1 MARALFQ
8 KIFDAHTVLTREDG
22 AALLYVDL
30 HLAHEGSFHAFNALR
45 AAGRAVRRPDRT
57 LGVADHY
64 APTQGRSL
72 SAIANPEIRGIVETF
87 RANMAAHG
95 IRALDLD
102 DARQGIVHVI
112 GPELGLTQP
121 GMLIVCGDSHTST
134 HGALGALAFGI
145 GASEVAHVLATQT
158 LWQAPPKLMRVTID
172 GTLMPHV
179 TAKDV
184 ALALIQQ
191 IGTGG
196 GLGHAIEFAGETVRG
211 FGIEARL
218 TLCNMAIEAGARSGL
233 VAPDDTT
240 FAYLRGRPHAPQ
252 NFDAAVAAWRGLAT
266 DAGAAF
272 DREVALDAAAL
283 APMVTWGTSPE
294 EAEAVTGRVP
304 DPNAT
309 RDPEAARR
317 ALDYMGLVPGTRLRD
332 IAIDRAFIGSCT
344 NARLS
349 DLQAATAIIR
359 GRRAKVPALVSP
371 GSTAVKRA
379 AEVLGLDRIF
389 TEAGFTWAE
398 SGCSMCVGTNGD
410 TAEPGQR
417 VASTSNRN
425 FPGRQGRG
433 ARTHLMSPA
442 MAAAAALT
450 GRITDVR
457 ELAT

>member
-1 MARALFQ
+1 MPRTLFR

-30 HLAHEGSFHAFNALR
+30 HLAHEGSFHAFNAIR
-45 AAGRAVRRPDRT
+45 AAGRGVRRPDRT

-72 SAIANPEIRGIVETF
+72 AAIANQEIRGIVETF

-95 IRALDLD
+95 IRAIDLD

-112 GPELGLTQP
+112 GPELGVTQP

-134 HGALGALAFGI
+134 HGAMGALAFGI

-158 LWQAPPKLMRVTID
+158 LWQAAPKLMRVTIG
-172 GTLMPHV
+172 GTLAAQV

-184 ALALIQQ
+184 ALALIAA

-196 GLGHAIEFAGETVRG
+196 GLGHAIEFAGPTVRAM
-211 FGIEARL
+211 GIEARL

-233 VAPDDTT
+233 VAPDTAT
-240 FAYLRGRPHAPQ
+240 FAYLRGRPHAPE
-252 NFDAAVAAWRGLAT
+252 NFDAAVATWRALAT
-266 DAGAAF
+266 DDGAAF
-272 DREVALDAAAL
+272 DREVALQAGAV

-294 EAEAVTGRVP
+294 EAAAVTEAVPAP
-304 DPNAT
+304 DST

-317 ALDYMGLVPGTRLRD
+317 ALDYMGLAAGTKLRD

-349 DLQAATAIIR
+349 DLAAAAAVVR
-359 GRRAKVPALVSP
+359 GGRAKVPALVSP

-379 AEVLGLDRIF
+379 AQELGLDRIF

-410 TAEPGQR
+410 TADAGQR

-457 ELAT
+457 ELAP